1 MKEWKKNIKYIVLTI
16 FSIAILPISLWL
28 VAFNIDT
35 AGKDNAEKYFNKDK
49 EDIILITDYLVN
61 SSSKSISI
69 YDTDIIT
76 IKDEEVKEA
85 FYRLF
90 EKKYYAINKNNNTI
104 EFMIWSRG
112 MDFGSGIT
120 YSINKIDYPSIE
132 YLTKLEP
139 LSEEGWYYYEADYS
153 KWRIQH

>member
-112 MDFGSGIT
+112 MDFRSGIA
-120 YSINKIDYPSIE
+120 YSINEEEPTIE
-132 YLTKLEP
+132 YLTNLVP
-139 LSEEGWYYYEADYS
+139 LSEAGWYFYEADYNE
-153 KWRIQH
+153 WRLHN